1 MTLETLL
8 RRLDINIRKEETHWI
23 KYSIL
28 QEDEREEKEEE
39 VLTKLEDFTMYLQKS
54 QKTKNQVI

>member
-1 MTLETLL
+1 
-8 RRLDINIRKEETHWI
+8 LDINRKEETHWI

-39 VLTKLEDFTMYLQKS
+39 EVLTKLEDFTMYLQKS
-54 QKTKNQVI
+54 QKTKNQAI